1 MCAVGALAFLH
12 NAPNRP
18 VNRQAAAPSQTL
30 TPTPA
35 PTIAPTPSPK
45 PTPTPTPDGSHLLD
59 GEPWYQQRNS
69 DLRAMLKRNGTFHS
83 EQEIDD
89 AVAGMSIDPTKPM
102 VALTFDDGPVKGV
115 TDEILDILAQYNVR
129 ATFFIV
135 GWRLQKPE
143 AVEMVRRAIAQ
154 GCEIG
159 NHTYAH
165 DNMTKQNVVSMK
177 WALSETNHLVFEQT
191 GYVIRDMRP
200 PGGSTDYTVMSL
212 SGGMG
217 MAVVLW
223 AQSGNVMETVPEKI
237 AQNVQKQIVN
247 GKELHDGDIILLHDT
262 KKHMV
267 DAVKIIVPQLIGE
280 GYQLVTVWELL
291 NLSEAGFVPGQIYR
305 HQ

>member
-1 MCAVGALAFLH
+1 MILFVILMCAVGALAFLH

-129 ATFFIV
+129 ATFFYR
-135 GWRLQKPE
+135 RLAAAKARGGGDGAPRHCAGMRNRQPHL
-143 AVEMVRRAIAQ
+143 RA
-154 GCEIG
+154 
-159 NHTYAH
+159 
-165 DNMTKQNVVSMK
+165 
-177 WALSETNHLVFEQT
+177 
-191 GYVIRDMRP
+191 
-200 PGGSTDYTVMSL
+200 
-212 SGGMG
+212 
-217 MAVVLW
+217 
-223 AQSGNVMETVPEKI
+223 
-237 AQNVQKQIVN
+237 
-247 GKELHDGDIILLHDT
+247 
-262 KKHMV
+262 
-267 DAVKIIVPQLIGE
+267 
-280 GYQLVTVWELL
+280 
-291 NLSEAGFVPGQIYR
+291 
-305 HQ
+305 